1 MDGGTDWLGD
11 SSITLIYFCRGTK
24 TVFPVAPTF
33 FLSFE
38 FRNIAPSESR
48 VTGRLKYFQH
58 RNIFCVLKKTVI
70 TGGPFNILPNKIFA
84 LSKLKV
90 HVLTDDKCFSF
101 LDTGIFF
108 LFPPQCFP
116 EPFSFRGVRRRYFM
130 VKG

>member
-11 SSITLIYFCRGTK
+11 SSITLVYFCRGTK
-24 TVFPVAPTF
+24 TVFPVASTF

-70 TGGPFNILPNKIFA
+70 SGGPFNILPNKIFA

-90 HVLTDDKCFSF
+90 HVLTNDKCFSF
-101 LDTGIFF
+101 LDTAFSSCF
-108 LFPPQCFP
+108 LHNVFQSLFPS
-116 EPFSFRGVRRRYFM
+116 EVS
-130 VKG
+130 